1 MKGKHNMSEQHF
13 KDFFKNSMTAYSY
26 HKVILDDQGIPC
38 DYVFL
43 EVNNEYENTMNL
55 RASDI
60 VGKRHQEVFAEEWQE
75 ADQLKKACLEALTIH
90 KTKSIDLPN
99 DVSQK
104 WFRIRVVPVDTN
116 YFFCVFI
123 DVTKEYLQQQEI
135 EGFLR
140 TNLDMLCVADKYGNI
155 IEVNQQFE
163 GELGYD
169 AKELEGKRILS
180 FVHKD
185 DLSKTINAIRDLKKN
200 IPLVGFINRYRCKDG
215 TYKYLEW
222 HSQPQGN
229 YMYASARDI
238 TKKIESEKEI
248 KKNLLI
254 KEKHLQLMR
263 LNNISIKEFLNK
275 SLEYVIEFTGSEL
288 GYIFLYNAIK
298 EEFLLHS
305 WSESVL
311 KECMIKDSKRLYYL
325 GKVGLWGEVVR
336 QRKPVIVNDYMAS
349 LLKKNGMPKGHVQI
363 KNFLSIPV
371 YSDGEIVAVV
381 GAANKK
387 TDYNEEDVLNLELL
401 MNTVWS
407 QVERKKS
414 EEALKKS
421 VEKYRLLTEYASD
434 MIWVYNLTQNRY
446 TYISPSILQLRGYV
460 PEEALNQS
468 FEEIFTPESIII
480 IHDAISKGINDLVKN
495 PEAPIS
501 YSTELQQIC
510 KDGKIIWVEDTTK
523 YRYSAKGE
531 IEIVGVGRNIEDRK
545 KAEKEILY
553 LSYHDQLTGIYNRR
567 YYQEELK
574 RIDEKKNYP
583 ITMVMA
589 DVNGLKLT
597 NDAFG
602 HVLGDKILISFAN
615 IIKRECR
622 SGDIIARIGGDEFIL
637 LLPKTNTQQAGKIV
651 DRIQNVLSNTIIDK
665 VVLSVAF
672 GWKTKY
678 SDSENFDEV
687 FKLAEDAMYRRKLLE
702 GKSYKSDTIKLITK
716 SLYEKSPVEKEH
728 SENVSKLCSD
738 IGHALGLH
746 SEDIS
751 ELSLTG
757 ILHDIGKIDIDENIL
772 SKPGKLTKAEYDIVK
787 RHSEI
792 GYQILSSVNEF
803 AEIAEYILAQH
814 ERLDG
819 KGYPK
824 GLLAG
829 DIPMKSKILMVA
841 DAYDDMTRNHSYRE
855 ALQVAEAVKEL
866 QDNSGTQFDE
876 YIVRIFI
883 DKVLHEMYQLF

>member
-1 MKGKHNMSEQHF
+1 MSEQHF

-553 LSYHDQLTGIYNRR
+553 LSYHDQLTGLYNRYFFDNKIIEEMERSDR
-567 YYQEELK
+567 YNENLSMIILDLDHFKVVNDTWGHPVGDEVLKQVADITGSLIRQSDVLIRLGGEEFIVLMPDTDK
-574 RIDEKKNYP
+574 NEGLTVAEKIRETLEKTPHAIAGKVTASFGAAERENAESFKSWYRRVDEALYRAKEEGRNRVVIAEEKENLPFALVRLEWKSEWESGNRNIDEQHHEL
-583 ITMVMA
+583 IELA
-589 DVNGLKLT
+589 NGLNSMLFPNVAPKKVIAQLDMFLKHVNQHFNYEEQLQINIGYPDYMRHSKIHKSIAAKALKLKDSYEAGKL
-597 NDAFG
+597 NSSAFF
-602 HVLGDKILISFAN
+602 SFM
-615 IIKRECR
+615 ID
-622 SGDIIARIGGDEFIL
+622 DII
-637 LLPKTNTQQAGKIV
+637 V
-651 DRIQNVLSNTIIDK
+651 
-665 VVLSVAF
+665 
-672 GWKTKY
+672 
-678 SDSENFDEV
+678 
-687 FKLAEDAMYRRKLLE
+687 
-702 GKSYKSDTIKLITK
+702 
-716 SLYEKSPVEKEH
+716 
-728 SENVSKLCSD
+728 
-738 IGHALGLH
+738 GHMLV
-746 SEDIS
+746 EDIRFF
-751 ELSLTG
+751 
-757 ILHDIGKIDIDENIL
+757 
-772 SKPGKLTKAEYDIVK
+772 P
-787 RHSEI
+787 
-792 GYQILSSVNEF
+792 
-803 AEIAEYILAQH
+803 YI
-814 ERLDG
+814 
-819 KGYPK
+819 KK
-824 GLLAG
+824 
-829 DIPMKSKILMVA
+829 
-841 DAYDDMTRNHSYRE
+841 
-855 ALQVAEAVKEL
+855 
-866 QDNSGTQFDE
+866 
-876 YIVRIFI
+876 
-883 DKVLHEMYQLF
+883 